1 LLGWRVLGALTLL
14 DATVATAA
22 AAAAATAGSTL
33 SSLSCIIAAAPAAVA
48 AATAAA
54 AAAATVAMALDGSG
68 DIAPPEKEHPRL
80 VTLPMPKPVHPVR
93 LICDNWRMERERE

>member
-1 LLGWRVLGALTLL
+1 
-14 DATVATAA
+14 
-22 AAAAATAGSTL
+22 
-33 SSLSCIIAAAPAAVA
+33 
-48 AATAAA
+48 
-54 AAAATVAMALDGSG
+54 MALDGSG